1 MTHSVW
7 QILSQKYDRRPH
19 YTWQAVL
26 LDDDGQQLR
35 LASVVGGQLI
45 HYTRGFEAVTRR
57 PSDLTFWRGRW
68 YNVFTNYHEDG
79 TLRHF
84 YCNVAMPPLIEDS
97 TIIFVDLDL
106 DVQVWPDG
114 TSRILDMDEF
124 AQHRVQYGYP
134 DWVQANAL
142 QAVNDI
148 LALAETRQGPFGV
161 LAR

>member
-1 MTHSVW
+1 
-7 QILSQKYDRRPH
+7 
-19 YTWQAVL
+19 
-26 LDDDGQQLR
+26 
-35 LASVVGGQLI
+35 
-45 HYTRGFEAVTRR
+45 
-57 PSDLTFWRGRW
+57 LTFWRGRW

-124 AQHRVQYGYP
+124 EQHRVQYGYP

-148 LALAETRQGPFGV
+148 LALAVARQGPFGV